1 MVAAGVETECYRLPV
16 SSPLL
21 CFLASTMSSSS
32 CLMLLPPE
40 AGVVPWPCLSHYD
53 KLSHLKIELKLFFL
67 NLSLFQHSE
76 EWDSELL
83 ALMWSVGE
91 LQWFTRGGKSGNP
104 TLFLVL
110 QWGYFSLLT

>member
-1 MVAAGVETECYRLPV
+1 MEPEYYRLPV
-16 SSPLL
+16 SSPVL
-21 CFLASTMSSSS
+21 CFLASTMSNSS
-32 CLMLLPPE
+32 CLMFLPPE
-40 AGVVPWPCLSHYD
+40 IGVVPRPCLSHYD

-91 LQWFTRGGKSGNP
+91 LQLFTSGGGEVREP
-104 TLFLVL
+104 HTLSCTPVGLFFLINL
-110 QWGYFSLLT
+110 A